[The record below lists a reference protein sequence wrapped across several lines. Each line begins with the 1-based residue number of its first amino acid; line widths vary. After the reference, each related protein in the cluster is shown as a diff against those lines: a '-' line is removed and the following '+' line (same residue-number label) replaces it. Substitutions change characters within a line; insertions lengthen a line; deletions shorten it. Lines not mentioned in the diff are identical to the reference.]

1 MNDAETPVL
10 FLMGPTASGK
20 TDLALALHQ
29 HLPVDIVSVDSAM
42 VYRGMDIGTA
52 KPPREVLARVP
63 HRLIDICDPAESY
76 SAGRFREDARSA
88 IAEIRAAG
96 RIPLLVGGTGL
107 YFRALEQGFS
117 SLPPSDP
124 CIRAEIEQEAVHVG
138 WQQLHSKLREID
150 PRSAKKIHP
159 NDPQRIGRA
168 LEVYRLSGRSLS
180 DLLSRGKEGGL
191 DLPLIKMVLAPAR
204 RGRLREAIRQR
215 FLRMLEAELVQE
227 VRGLYDRG
235 DLHAGLPAMRLVG
248 YRQVWQY
255 LAGELEYNDMINKAI
270 TATRQLAKR
279 QLTWIRAETNAC
291 WFNSESEGVLEEV
304 LIFLRRNPIFS
315 LNL

>member
-1 MNDAETPVL
+1 MQSADTPVL
-10 FLMGPTASGK
+10 FVMGPTASGK

-29 HLPVDIVSVDSAM
+29 YLPVDIVSVDSAM

-76 SAGRFREDARSA
+76 SAGRFREDARHA

-124 CIRAEIEQEAVHVG
+124 LVRAEIIREADRVG
-138 WQQLHSKLREID
+138 WQQMYARLEEID
-150 PRSAKKIHP
+150 PISAKKIHP

-168 LEVYRLSGRSLS
+168 LEVYRLSDQPLS
-180 DLLSRGKEGGL
+180 DLVSQGKDGGL
-191 DLPLIKMVLAPAR
+191 GLPLIKIVLSPAR
-204 RGRLREAIRQR
+204 RGCLHEAIRRR
-215 FLRMLEAELVQE
+215 FLHMLKAELVQE
-227 VRGLYDRG
+227 VRSLYERG

-279 QLTWIRAETNAC
+279 QLTWIRAESNAR

-304 LIFLRRNPIFS
+304 MIFLRQAPIFCS
-315 LNL
+315 NL

>member
-1 MNDAETPVL
+1 MTGTEPPVL

-20 TDLALALHQ
+20 TDLALALHR
-29 HLPVDIVSVDSAM
+29 HLPVDMISVDSAM

-76 SAGRFREDARSA
+76 SAGRFREDALLA
-88 IAEIRAAG
+88 ITESRAAG

-107 YFRALEQGFS
+107 YFRPLEQGFS
-117 SLPPSDP
+117 SLPASDP
-124 CIRAEIEQEAVHVG
+124 RVRAEIEQEAVRVG
-138 WQQLHSKLREID
+138 WKQLHLKLKEID
-150 PRSAKKIHP
+150 PVSAKKIHP

-168 LEVYRLSGRSLS
+168 LEVYRLSGQPLS
-180 DLLSRGKEGGL
+180 DLLSRGREGGL
-191 DLPLIKMVLAPAR
+191 GLPLIKMVVAPTR
-204 RGRLREAIRQR
+204 RGCLREAIQQR
-215 FLRMLEAELVQE
+215 FLHMLEAELVAE
-227 VRGLYDRG
+227 VRGLYERG

-255 LAGELEYNDMINKAI
+255 LAGELEYNNMINKAI

-279 QLTWIRAETNAC
+279 QLTWIRAESNVN
-291 WFNSESEGVLEEV
+291 WFNSESAGLLEEV
-304 LIFLRRNPIFS
+304 LIFLRQNPIFS
-315 LNL
+315 SNV